1 MKTLTLLS
9 FSHSLW
15 LAAALSP
22 DLSAT
27 RAKFAQSFASP
38 AGKLTFSPELH
49 IQEPNDPTSILLQN
63 SAVQDL
69 SSKIRAC
76 KANAAFLR
84 GSITALNTFCKEQES
99 AMGSFPGPVPVVF
112 CLENNLADAD
122 LPTIAECGAHGV
134 MVPVCSG
141 SVLDSPDSLDSL
153 PSEWVDVCKSA
164 MEYGV
169 QPIPEVTV
177 ASENAENWNEEA
189 LTALLDKINN
199 LLGEDPVTL
208 VLTVNP
214 AEKPSDDDDDDDDDE
229 PIALPTFSKTLSK
242 RVPITGSLREPAGD
256 NRLSLASARFKEAG
270 FTSNLLRSECFP
282 GFDLRL
288 DLGIVGK
295 FWAGCITDL
304 KSTRSKSF
312 SFRSK
317 NNMEKNALTNWSNY
331 QKSVIDSGA
340 LGDPN
345 ESYSVVN
352 EEAGEYKGFGK
363 LTCAMSM

>member
-1 MKTLTLLS
+1 MKSTTCLFLIQTL
-9 FSHSLW
+9 W
-15 LAAALSP
+15 VANALSP
-22 DLSAT
+22 DLTAT
-27 RAKFAQSFASP
+27 RARFAQSFSSP

-49 IQEPNDPTSILLQN
+49 IQEPSDPTSILLQN
-63 SAVQDL
+63 NAVQDL
-69 SSKIRAC
+69 SAKIRAS

-84 GSITALNTFCKEQES
+84 GSITALNTFCNEQES

-112 CLENNLADAD
+112 CLDDDLEDVD

-141 SVLDSPDSLDSL
+141 TALPNPSSLESL
-153 PSEWVDVCKSA
+153 SSKWTTVCQSA
-164 MEYGV
+164 LEYGV
-169 QPIPEVTV
+169 QPIPEVTLNQNDV
-177 ASENAENWNEEA
+177 ENWNEEQF
-189 LTALLDKINN
+189 TVLLDQIKDI
-199 LLGEDPVTL
+199 LGQDPVTL
-208 VLTVNP
+208 VLTIQ
-214 AEKPSDDDDDDDDDE
+214 EGDDDDTASDDDDDDE
-229 PIALPTFSKTLSK
+229 PKPLPTFTKTLTK

-256 NRLSLASARFKEAG
+256 NRLSFASARFKEAG

-282 GFDLRL
+282 GFDMRL

-317 NNMEKNALTNWSNY
+317 NNMEKSALTNWSNY

-345 ESYSVVN
+345 DSYSIVD
-352 EEAGEYKGFGK
+352 EAAGEYKGF
-363 LTCAMSM
+363 A

>member
-1 MKTLTLLS
+1 MKYLLLLIGAP
-9 FSHSLW
+9 SLW
-15 LAAALSP
+15 LVNGLTA
-22 DLSAT
+22 DLSDS

-49 IQEPNDPTSILLQN
+49 IKEPSDPTSILLQN
-63 SAVQDL
+63 TAVQEL
-69 SSKIRAC
+69 SSRIRAS

-99 AMGSFPGPVPVVF
+99 ALGGFPGPVPVVF
-112 CLENNLADAD
+112 CLENDLEDTD

-141 SVLDSPDSLDSL
+141 AEIADPEALDSMS
-153 PSEWVDVCKSA
+153 SEWLDVCKSA

-169 QPIPEVTV
+169 QPIPEVTLGG
-177 ASENAENWNEEA
+177 SNAGEWNEGMF
-189 LTALLDKINN
+189 TALLDKMKSA
-199 LLGEDPVTL
+199 LGEDPVTL
-208 VLTVNP
+208 VVTVNP
-214 AEKPSDDDDDDDDDE
+214 ADDGQGVSLPS
-229 PIALPTFSKTLSK
+229 FSKTLSK

-256 NRLSLASARFKEAG
+256 NRLSFASVQFKEAG

-282 GFDLRL
+282 NFDPRI

-312 SFRSK
+312 AFRSK

-331 QKSVIDSGA
+331 QQSIMDSGA
-340 LGDPN
+340 LGDPTD
-345 ESYSVVN
+345 SHSIVD
-352 EEAGEYKGFGK
+352 EANGEYKGF
-363 LTCAMSM
+363 A

>member
-1 MKTLTLLS
+1 MKSGLLLLS
-9 FSHSLW
+9 QTLW
-15 LAAALSP
+15 LVRALSP

-27 RAKFAQSFASP
+27 RSRFAQSFESP
-38 AGKLTFSPELH
+38 AGKLAYSPE
-49 IQEPNDPTSILLQN
+49 ITIAEPSDPTSILLQN

-69 SSKIRAC
+69 SSKIRAS

-112 CLENNLADAD
+112 CLGNDLDDVD

-134 MVPVCSG
+134 MVPVCGG
-141 SVLDSPDSLDSL
+141 SELENPNTLDDSS
-153 PSEWVDVCKSA
+153 STTWIDVSKSS

-169 QPIPEVTV
+169 QVIPEIVL
-177 ASENAENWNEEA
+177 AAENAASWNDDSF
-189 LTALLDKINN
+189 TALLDKMNSI
-199 LLGEDPVTL
+199 LGEDPVT
-208 VLTVNP
+208 VVVTVNP
-214 AEKPSDDDDDDDDDE
+214 PKATDDDDVE
-229 PIALPTFSKTLSK
+229 PAALPTLSKAVTK

-256 NRLSLASARFKEAG
+256 NRLSLGSALFKEAG
-270 FTSNLLRSECFP
+270 FTSNLLRTDCFP
-282 GFDLRL
+282 GFDVRL

-317 NNMEKNALTNWSNY
+317 NNMEKNQLTEWSNY
-331 QKSVIDSGA
+331 QKSVMDSGA

-352 EEAGEYKGFGK
+352 EAAGEYKGF
-363 LTCAMSM
+363 A